1 MSVKKGFWSEVDHE
15 GRLVLAPE
23 AAAQYGLTPGAQVY
37 LEPNGQGLR
46 LHRPVEQLA
55 KIYLEPSSRCNLT
68 CRTCI
73 RNVWDEPLGL
83 MSEATFDR
91 IIADLQQLSPPPTVF
106 FGGLGEPLTHP
117 HLVEMVARV
126 KALGARVELI
136 TNGTILTE
144 RVSRRLIEAELDL
157 LWVSLD
163 GARPESYADVRLG
176 ASLPEVLAN
185 VKRFRQLRYPAHYP
199 TPEIGIVFVAMQRN
213 IGDLPEIMQLAKQLG
228 ASRLLV
234 SNVLPYTKE
243 MRPEILY
250 AQVTNNITYLPSP
263 MVPHVSVP
271 KMNTNG
277 TLTETLAQA
286 VGKGW
291 NVTFAGNNLGAVN
304 DTCPFI
310 EQGSLSIGWDGSVS
324 PCLPLLHN
332 HVTFLHDWLRSV
344 HRYVIGNVTE
354 QSLSELWR
362 LPEYVAF
369 RQKVH
374 EFDFSPCTFCGGCD
388 LSIDNN
394 EDCFGNEFP
403 TCGGCLWAQGVVQ
416 CP

>member
-1 MSVKKGFWSEVDHE
+1 MSVKKGFWSQVDHE

-23 AAAQYGLTPGAQVY
+23 AATQYGLTPGVRLY
-37 LEPNGQGLR
+37 VEPNGQGLR

-55 KIYLEPSSRCNLT
+55 KVYLEPSSRCNLT

-91 IIADLQQLSPPPTVF
+91 IIEDLQKLSPRPTVF

-117 HLVEMVARV
+117 HLVEMAARV

-185 VKRFRQLRYPAHYP
+185 VKRFRQLCYPAHYP

-213 IGDLPEIMQLAKQLG
+213 IGDLPEIMRLAKQLG

-263 MVPHVSVP
+263 MAPHVSVP

-277 TLTETLAQA
+277 ALTETLAQA

-310 EQGSLSIGWDGSVS
+310 EQGSISIGWDGSVS

-362 LPEYVAF
+362 LPEYVTF

-394 EDCFGNEFP
+394 EDCFGNPFP

>member
-1 MSVKKGFWSEVDHE
+1 MSVKKGFWSEVDTE
-15 GRLVLAPE
+15 GRLVLSPE
-23 AAAQYGLTPGAQVY
+23 AAAQYGLTPGARLY
-37 LEPNGQGLR
+37 LQPNGQGLR
-46 LHRPVEQLA
+46 LHRPVDQLA
-55 KIYLEPSSRCNLT
+55 KVYLEPSSRCNLT

-83 MSEATFDR
+83 MPQATFDR
-91 IIADLQQLSPPPTVF
+91 IIANLQKLSPPPTVF

-117 HLVEMVARV
+117 NLVQMVARA

-144 RVSRRLIEAELDL
+144 GISRRLIEAGLDL

-163 GARPESYADVRLG
+163 GAKPESYTDVRLG

-185 VKRFRQLRYPAHYP
+185 VKQFRRLRRPMHYP
-199 TPEIGIVFVAMQRN
+199 TPEIGLVFVAMQRN
-213 IGDLPEIMQLAKQLG
+213 IGDLPEIIRLAKQLG
-228 ASRLLV
+228 ASQLLV
-234 SNVLPYTKE
+234 SNVLPYTQE

-277 TLTETLAQA
+277 ILTDTLAQA

-310 EQGSLSIGWDGSVS
+310 EQGSISIGWDGSVS

-332 HVTFLHDWLRSV
+332 HVNFLHDWLRSV
-344 HRYVIGNVTE
+344 HRYVIGNVAE
-354 QSLSELWR
+354 HSLSELWR

-369 RQKVH
+369 RQRVH
-374 EFDFSPCTFCGGCD
+374 EFDFSPCTFCGGCH
-388 LSIDNN
+388 LSEENK